1 MNQQKG
7 FTLIELVMV
16 IVILGIL
23 ASFAVPRFADI
34 TVDARKSALN
44 GLAGGMKA
52 AAALAKSTA
61 LVQSKSSGASV
72 SMDGATILMSNF
84 YPIASTTG
92 IGAALTDTTG
102 FTPDAS
108 GLTNAIDYRL
118 NASPTPSSC
127 YVRYTSNA
135 STPPT
140 ITTVETGC
148 S

>member
-1 MNQQKG
+1 MIQQKG

-34 TVDARKSALN
+34 TVDARKSALD
-44 GLAGGMKA
+44 GMAGGMKA
-52 AAALAKSTA
+52 AAALAKSTS
-61 LVQSKSSGASV
+61 LIQSKSSGASI

-84 YPIASTTG
+84 YPTASTGG
-92 IGAALTDTTG
+92 IGAALADTTG
-102 FTPDAS
+102 FTAVAS
-108 GLTNAIDYRL
+108 GSTIVHYRL
-118 NASPTPSSC
+118 NASPTPASC
-127 YVRYTSNA
+127 YVSYTSNS

-140 ITTVETGC
+140 ITTVVDGC